1 MQALRLKNT
10 RDIGA
15 LIRRRRKDLGFDQ
28 TELAERNG
36 VSRAWLVKV
45 ELGHPNAQISLV
57 LRLLNYLDVPLS
69 TNLGDSDA
77 NKRGKALLAE
87 VYARTTRKINHE

>member
-28 TELAERNG
+28 SELAERNG

-45 ELGHPNAQISLV
+45 ERGHPNAQIGLV

-69 TNLGDSDA
+69 ASLDNAPAD
-77 NKRGKALLAE
+77 NRGKDIFGGGLC
-87 VYARTTRKINHE
+87 KDD

>member
-1 MQALRLKNT
+1 MQAVRLKNT

-28 TELAERNG
+28 AELAERNG

-45 ELGHPNAQISLV
+45 ERGHPNAQIGLV
-57 LRLLNYLDVPLS
+57 LRLLALKNLS
-69 TNLGDSDA
+69 LSF
-77 NKRGKALLAE
+77 
-87 VYARTTRKINHE
+87 